1 VTMVRVLRTHHDTGE
16 TRTRDTAIEV
26 RRCSLVCV
34 CSTSG
39 HKHDF
44 KNQDTQAAD
53 EVHVLVDFFYL
64 LNDALDRAYY
74 GL

>member
-1 VTMVRVLRTHHDTGE
+1 M
-16 TRTRDTAIEV
+16 EV
-26 RRCSLVCV
+26 GVCML
-34 CSTSG
+34 SRS

-64 LNDALDRAYY
+64 LNDALNRAYN
-74 GL
+74 GLKQLRCCL